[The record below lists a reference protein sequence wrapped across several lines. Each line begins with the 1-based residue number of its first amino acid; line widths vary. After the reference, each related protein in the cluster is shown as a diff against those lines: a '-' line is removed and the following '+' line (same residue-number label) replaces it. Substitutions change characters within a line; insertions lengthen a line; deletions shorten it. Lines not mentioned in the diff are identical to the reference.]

1 MHDLYNSA
9 TSLYKTPCNMSLTL
23 ILVHLATEFTYLA
36 GEESDFDI
44 AKWFISQGLPS
55 PLCSKLILV
64 EWYRE

>member
-44 AKWFISQGLPS
+44 AK
-55 PLCSKLILV
+55 
-64 EWYRE
+64 